1 MPYYVVIGIVAQSE
15 LKQIVRLIPLDCY
28 GVVCN
33 TLGPKNTCFT
43 YSDEMVVAVLTNW
56 QKQNPSN
63 RREKL
68 AKFLL
73 KVGCMKAAIKLDANG
88 KVIR

>member
-1 MPYYVVIGIVAQSE
+1 M
-15 LKQIVRLIPLDCY
+15 
-28 GVVCN
+28 
-33 TLGPKNTCFT
+33 T
-43 YSDEMVVAVLTNW
+43 VLADW

-73 KVGCMKAAIKLDANG
+73 KVGCMKAAIKLDENG
-88 KVIR
+88 KVIKITVYIGLM